1 MPLLV
6 ANSISLNIGGIKC
19 RRLDQTSVIMRM
31 PQSHDSL
38 SRRNIYT
45 ARAAELFQG
54 TDVQI
59 TREGQRHLGA
69 ALGSQAFVETY
80 VTGKVQEWVREV
92 EQLAAIARSQPHAA
106 YAAMTHGLSS
116 KWTYLSRT
124 IPNISDLFQPLENA
138 IRYKCLPALT
148 GRSAFTEQKRETC

>member
-1 MPLLV
+1 MPLPV

-19 RRLDQTSVIMRM
+19 RRLDQTSVIMQM
-31 PQSHDSL
+31 PRPL
-38 SRRNIYT
+38 AKKNIQPGLLNCFKVLMC
-45 ARAAELFQG
+45 RLPEKG
-54 TDVQI
+54 RDI
-59 TREGQRHLGA
+59 LGA
-69 ALGSQAFVETY
+69 ALGSRTFVETY

-124 IPNISDLFQPLENA
+124 IPNISDLFQPLENV
-138 IRYKCLPALT
+138 IRYKC
-148 GRSAFTEQKRETC
+148 